1 MSNLFL
7 EPVTVQILGREYR
20 LRCRPEE
27 RELLIFAAERL
38 DAEMHAV
45 RATGK
50 TIGSD
55 RVAII
60 AALNIVHELL
70 QLQAR
75 HSELQNRLGKR
86 INDLNE
92 LVDNLLTGEEAA

>member
-1 MSNLFL
+1 MSNFQ
-7 EPVTVQILGREYR
+7 EPIAVQILGREYR
-20 LRCRPEE
+20 LRCGPEE
-27 RELLIFAAERL
+27 RELLILAAERL
-38 DAEMHAV
+38 DAEMRAV
-45 RATGK
+45 RATG

-55 RVAII
+55 RIAIM

-86 INDLNE
+86 INALNE
-92 LVDNLLTGEEAA
+92 LVDSLLTGEEAA

>member
-1 MSNLFL
+1 MSNLF
-7 EPVTVQILGREYR
+7 PDSITVQILGREYR
-20 LRCRPEE
+20 LRCGPEE
-27 RELLIFAAERL
+27 RELLILAAERL
-38 DAEMHAV
+38 DAEMRAV

-55 RVAII
+55 RVAIM

-75 HSELQNRLGKR
+75 HSELQNRLSKR

-92 LVDNLLTGEEAA
+92 LVDSLLTETA

>member
-1 MSNLFL
+1 MSDLVPDPL
-7 EPVTVQILGREYR
+7 AVQILGREYK

-27 RELLIFAAERL
+27 RELLIFAAQRL
-38 DAEMHAV
+38 DAEMRAV

-50 TIGSD
+50 ALGSD
-55 RVAII
+55 RVAIM

-86 INDLNE
+86 ISDINE
-92 LVDNLLTGEEAA
+92 LVDSLLVEEETA